1 MSARKLNSAA
11 TASSTAPYPPRRRS
25 SGVLSSSTTG
35 SDQSVSAVSLPSAA
49 TAVALTVKKS
59 GTKSRTYASFTSLA
73 APQATVVAS
82 SDVHAPHLSAKVL
95 AGTNKLTP
103 VRTRAVAAIP
113 LSRTAPPPP
122 VARES
127 VPSLPLPAA
136 VAAVQHASPLSSS
149 TATNIAGAALRPRG
163 SSSTESVSAPP
174 AAVGVPEASPAAANE
189 SSKTGLSTSSTSP
202 PPPTAKPA
210 SNHVDANTNLAA
222 APPAVSVPRA
232 EKLQASGSAPARGL
246 RRLSSASYNSVK
258 GVNRVPGAAATPST
272 PAPEAAAA
280 HADPIGAP
288 TARQRASAPTA
299 IPSKQ
304 NGHLASAAA
313 LSAVSTTASGAS
325 SSAVA
330 QASLK
335 SSVSS
340 SVIAKRKVL
349 RRAGTGTATSRP
361 PSTATSRRPSLSC
374 TATADSA
381 TAPTRDSSVLLP
393 QSRSSGGAAPTLGV
407 ESAPSTALNTARTTG
422 PTAANTPTSTYAAV
436 SSSTATRLSR
446 GPVVSEEWARSIIKP
461 GDEKL
466 LYRAAAAAEPGFTR
480 TSSSISMGGATTSSA
495 WQVRTMRSLKNGTQ
509 LRRAQETVL
518 RQRYGE
524 TPTPGWRSAKAA
536 SIGAGSA
543 VSVSSGGSVSRF
555 GSTVKRSGTRLQH
568 RREEGEDRQRSF
580 MAAVATPRSE
590 NGEGVGGGCASHLS
604 TAVDSASPTPSRI
617 SDISINTVKRG
628 SSRLSGG
635 GARPL
640 LEQSTGCTPMP
651 TGLMVQR
658 RSPSLTLFAK
668 PSPRMFSTPSP
679 RGSFRGPELKN
690 ILGVSS
696 GPYCAGNEELTRL
709 TSVREEMLH
718 ALMHSA
724 PPPAASAAAEE
735 SSAAP
740 AAASAPT
747 PNDEGNADVLE
758 GSAPLLLAMNVGAQA
773 HEIALVPSASPS
785 TGTQSRQRVY
795 SVDLRSGASIDKSA
809 VADTA
814 QPRWRFATGGVTPIL
829 ASSIRQQPGNAVFRP
844 PPEPPGAAAEAGAT
858 SGLTSARPTLDS
870 SVLASGAPHAASQ
883 PTPRQLRRPAVM
895 VKLSSLQSPNVV
907 AERVRLE
914 LVRHEQQQLDMACS
928 GQAGAAARPSKATA
942 GQLLTATSIEAEAR
956 RLLLD
961 PFFPLI
967 SEENY
972 QRLVLQNNEYKARKE
987 LLASIRATQTTA
999 AALSHS
1005 CGSPPPVPPLNVGAV
1020 PRAARALEMDLAE
1033 ADEPVPARPLTAA
1046 ALAST
1051 RAPTAAAVTP
1061 LSPSATLASAAI
1073 TGSTPPRRPSVQYG
1087 GPVPCATF
1095 SPPRA
1100 TSPSSNTSNL
1110 TSPTAGSATALG
1122 GATAFPARDGK
1133 LHMNA
1138 VIPSEKL
1145 GSIKSLTAGA
1155 VWYAAS
1161 ESTAPSAAQPFLN
1174 ASLLASTAGGVEAG
1188 GTSSSPT
1195 CLRSTSSTPSCSSSR
1210 NVTRRSS
1217 LLRNAQQ
1224 HPQLQTTATVMP
1236 SRSHSTD
1243 DEDSTASDEAV
1254 DLAEGELYKA
1264 LPHWGPFRT
1273 SHAAELSASD
1283 AVGQKRATK
1292 RVTCTA
1298 GTTTSRA
1305 KATAA
1310 NKKKLAHG
1318 ETASAL
1324 SSTGSIPSL
1333 PSMAP
1338 VLSPAMAEELRAYM
1352 HVFLKRYRRVDAV
1365 VAEEMRPVPE
1375 SPLAL
1380 QRAIRHS
1387 LRLSNGHSASVTDGE
1402 EAVELDDPLD
1412 DGSYHSQNVQ
1422 YVLDLVGSLLQAETS
1437 FCEDDAEQ
1445 TASGAPP
1452 STAAAERQK
1461 KQRVP
1466 GAELI
1471 ALVMGRPTPSFGKG
1485 MADSTAPDCIRSDAG
1500 RAATPQPIFKLRDPE
1515 LRAVELMFVSDAS

>member
-1 MSARKLNSAA
+1 MSTRKLNSAA
-11 TASSTAPYPPRRRS
+11 TVSSTAPYPARRRS

-49 TAVALTVKKS
+49 TAAALTVKKS
-59 GTKSRTYASFTSLA
+59 GAKSRTYTSFTSLA

-82 SDVHAPHLSAKVL
+82 SDVHAPHVSAKVL

-103 VRTRAVAAIP
+103 VRTRGVTAIP
-113 LSRTAPPPP
+113 LSRTAPPTP
-122 VARES
+122 VARDS

-136 VAAVQHASPLSSS
+136 AAAVQHASPLSSS
-149 TATNIAGAALRPRG
+149 T
-163 SSSTESVSAPP
+163 ESVTAPP
-174 AAVGVPEASPAAANE
+174 AAVGVPGSSPAAANE
-189 SSKTGLSTSSTSP
+189 SSKTGFSTSSTAP
-202 PPPTAKPA
+202 PLPPTAKPA
-210 SNHVDANTNLAA
+210 SNHRDANTNLAA
-222 APPAVSVPRA
+222 APPAVPVPRA

-246 RRLSSASYNSVK
+246 RRLSSASYNSVQ

-280 HADPIGAP
+280 HADPIGASI
-288 TARQRASAPTA
+288 ARQRASAPTA
-299 IPSKQ
+299 ILSKQ
-304 NGHLASAAA
+304 NGYLANAAA
-313 LSAVSTTASGAS
+313 LSAVSTTASGS
-325 SSAVA
+325 PSSAVA

-340 SVIAKRKVL
+340 SVIAKKKVL

-374 TATADSA
+374 AATTDSA

-393 QSRSSGGAAPTLGV
+393 QPRSSGGAAPTLGV

-436 SSSTATRLSR
+436 ASSTATRLSR

-466 LYRAAAAAEPGFTR
+466 LYRAAAAAESGFTR
-480 TSSSISMGGATTSSA
+480 TSSSISMSGATTSSA
-495 WQVRTMRSLKNGTQ
+495 WQVRTMRSLKNDTQ

-518 RQRYGE
+518 RQRCGE
-524 TPTPGWRSAKAA
+524 TPTPGWRSAKVAF
-536 SIGAGSA
+536 IGAGSA
-543 VSVSSGGSVSRF
+543 VSVASGGSVSRF

-568 RREEGEDRQRSF
+568 RREEDEDGPRSF
-580 MAAVATPRSE
+580 TAAVATPRSE
-590 NGEGVGGGCASHLS
+590 NGEGVGGVGASHLRN
-604 TAVDSASPTPSRI
+604 AVDSTSPTPSRI
-617 SDISINTVKRG
+617 SDVSINTVKRG

-679 RGSFRGPELKN
+679 RSSFRGPELKS
-690 ILGVSS
+690 ILGASS

-718 ALMHSA
+718 ALMYSA
-724 PPPAASAAAEE
+724 PPLAASAAAQE
-735 SSAAP
+735 SSAAS
-740 AAASAPT
+740 AVASAPT

-773 HEIALVPSASPS
+773 HEMALVPPASPS

-809 VADTA
+809 VADAA
-814 QPRWRFATGGVTPIL
+814 QPRWRFATGGATPIL
-829 ASSIRQQPGNAVFRP
+829 ASSIRQPPGNAVFSA
-844 PPEPPGAAAEAGAT
+844 PPESPGAAAEAGAT
-858 SGLTSARPTLDS
+858 SGLASARPTLDS

-883 PTPRQLRRPAVM
+883 PTPRQPRRPAVM
-895 VKLSSLQSPNVV
+895 VKLSSLHSPNVV

-914 LVRHEQQQLDMACS
+914 LVRHEQQQLAMARS
-928 GQAGAAARPSKATA
+928 GQAGAAACPSKATA
-942 GQLLTATSIEAEAR
+942 RQLLTATSIEAEAR

-961 PFFPLI
+961 PFFPLV

-972 QRLVLQNNEYKARKE
+972 QRLVLQNDEYKARKE
-987 LLASIRATQTTA
+987 LLASIRATQTTT

-1033 ADEPVPARPLTAA
+1033 ADEPASARPLTAA

-1051 RAPTAAAVTP
+1051 RGTTAAAVTP

-1095 SPPRA
+1095 SPPR
-1100 TSPSSNTSNL
+1100 TPSPSSNTSNL
-1110 TSPTAGSATALG
+1110 TSPTAGAAAALG
-1122 GATAFPARDGK
+1122 GATAFSARDGK
-1133 LHMNA
+1133 LHVNA

-1145 GSIKSLTAGA
+1145 GSITSLTAGA

-1161 ESTAPSAAQPFLN
+1161 ESIAPSAAPPFLN
-1174 ASLLASTAGGVEAG
+1174 ASLLASTTGGVEAG

-1195 CLRSTSSTPSCSSSR
+1195 CMRSTSLTASCSSSR
-1210 NVTRRSS
+1210 NVTRRCS

-1224 HPQLQTTATVMP
+1224 HPQLQTTATVTL

-1243 DEDSTASDEAV
+1243 DEDSTASDEVV
-1254 DLAEGELYKA
+1254 DLAEGELYKV

-1273 SHAAELSASD
+1273 SHAAALSASD

-1292 RVTCTA
+1292 RVTSTA
-1298 GTTTSRA
+1298 GTTKSRT

-1310 NKKKLAHG
+1310 DKKLAHA

-1324 SSTGSIPSL
+1324 ASTGLIPSL

-1352 HVFLKRYRRVDAV
+1352 HLFLKRYRGLDAV
-1365 VAEEMRPVPE
+1365 VAEEMGPVPE

-1387 LRLSNGHSASVTDGE
+1387 LRLSNGHSASVTDEE

-1437 FCEDDAEQ
+1437 FCEDDTEQ

-1452 STAAAERQK
+1452 STAAAERQN
-1461 KQRVP
+1461 KQRVT

-1485 MADSTAPDCIRSDAG
+1485 MADSTAADCIRSDAG
-1500 RAATPQPIFKLRDPE
+1500 RAATPKPILKLRDPE

>member
-11 TASSTAPYPPRRRS
+11 TLSSTAPYPPRRRS

-59 GTKSRTYASFTSLA
+59 GTKSRTYTSFTSLA
-73 APQATVVAS
+73 AQQATVVAS
-82 SDVHAPHLSAKVL
+82 SDVHAPHVSAKVL

-136 VAAVQHASPLSSS
+136 AAAVQHASTLSSS
-149 TATNIAGAALRPRG
+149 TATNMAGAALRPRG
-163 SSSTESVSAPP
+163 SSSTESVTAPP
-174 AAVGVPEASPAAANE
+174 AAVGAPGASPAAANE
-189 SSKTGLSTSSTSP
+189 SPKTGLSTSSTAPP

-210 SNHVDANTNLAA
+210 SNHVDASTNLAA

-246 RRLSSASYNSVK
+246 RRLSSVSYNSVK
-258 GVNRVPGAAATPST
+258 GVNRMPSAAATPST

-299 IPSKQ
+299 ISSKQ
-304 NGHLASAAA
+304 NEHLASAAA

-325 SSAVA
+325 SSTVA

-349 RRAGTGTATSRP
+349 RRAGAGTATSRP
-361 PSTATSRRPSLSC
+361 QSTATSRRPSLSC

-422 PTAANTPTSTYAAV
+422 PTSANTPTSTYAAV

-466 LYRAAAAAEPGFTR
+466 LYRAAAVAESGFTR
-480 TSSSISMGGATTSSA
+480 TLSSISMSGATTSSA
-495 WQVRTMRSLKNGTQ
+495 WQVRTMRSLKNDTQ

-543 VSVSSGGSVSRF
+543 VSVASGGSVSRF

-568 RREEGEDRQRSF
+568 RRGEGEDRQRSF
-580 MAAVATPRSE
+580 MAVATPRSE
-590 NGEGVGGGCASHLS
+590 NEEGVGGGCASHLG

-617 SDISINTVKRG
+617 SDVSINTVKRG

-718 ALMHSA
+718 ALMYSA

-740 AAASAPT
+740 AVASAPT
-747 PNDEGNADVLE
+747 PNDEGNVDVLK

-773 HEIALVPSASPS
+773 HEIALVSPASPS

-809 VADTA
+809 VADAA
-814 QPRWRFATGGVTPIL
+814 QPRWRFATGVATPIL
-829 ASSIRQQPGNAVFRP
+829 ASSIRQKPGNAVFRA
-844 PPEPPGAAAEAGAT
+844 PPESPGAAAEAGAT
-858 SGLTSARPTLDS
+858 SGVKSARPTLDS

-883 PTPRQLRRPAVM
+883 PTPRQPRRPAVM
-895 VKLSSLQSPNVV
+895 VKLSSLQSPSVV

-914 LVRHEQQQLDMACS
+914 LVRHEQQQLAMACS
-928 GQAGAAARPSKATA
+928 GQAGAAAHPSKATA

-987 LLASIRATQTTA
+987 LLASIRATQTA

-1005 CGSPPPVPPLNVGAV
+1005 CGSPPPVPPLDVGAV

-1033 ADEPVPARPLTAA
+1033 ADEPAPARPLTAA

-1110 TSPTAGSATALG
+1110 TSPTAGA
-1122 GATAFPARDGK
+1122 ATAFSARDGK
-1133 LHMNA
+1133 LHVNA

-1161 ESTAPSAAQPFLN
+1161 ELTAPSAAQPFLN

-1195 CLRSTSSTPSCSSSR
+1195 CLRSTSLTASCSSSR

-1224 HPQLQTTATVMP
+1224 HPQLQTTATVTP

-1243 DEDSTASDEAV
+1243 DEGSTASDEAV

-1273 SHAAELSASD
+1273 SHAAALSASD
-1283 AVGQKRATK
+1283 AAGQKRATK
-1292 RVTCTA
+1292 RVTSTA
-1298 GTTTSRA
+1298 GTTASRT

-1310 NKKKLAHG
+1310 NKKLAHG

-1352 HVFLKRYRRVDAV
+1352 HVFLKRYRGVDAV
-1365 VAEEMRPVPE
+1365 VAEEMGPVPE

-1387 LRLSNGHSASVTDGE
+1387 LRLSNGHSARVMDEE

-1422 YVLDLVGSLLQAETS
+1422 YVLDLVGSLLQSETS

-1461 KQRVP
+1461 KKRVT

-1471 ALVMGRPTPSFGKG
+1471 ALVMGRPTQSFGKG